1 MKRFLFYVCSLTLVL
16 VITLAT
22 MGIVNYINEQDKL
35 NNTNIEN
42 SVSADIYDMQLEI
55 STLYLSKY
63 DYEKEKAEIEAKLE
77 DLSEN
82 DEATNNEITAL
93 SQRLVEVETKIAE
106 IESEIQE
113 INNTITEIYN
123 LINANDRSVMTL
135 CLPSQHSMNGND
147 FVNLPLTLYCSSGSS
162 LIYKDNAV
170 YVGKNVSKILVSANV
185 FVGADGVAGDRSI
198 MINKND
204 LYAVHSNAIFDGDSS
219 SHVLISPCLLSVQEN
234 DYIKLSFQSCS
245 TGDSIW
251 GTPDYML
258 TYFTVEVVE

>member
-82 DEATNNEITAL
+82 DEATNNEI
-93 SQRLVEVETKIAE
+93 R
-106 IESEIQE
+106 
-113 INNTITEIYN
+113 
-123 LINANDRSVMTL
+123 
-135 CLPSQHSMNGND
+135 
-147 FVNLPLTLYCSSGSS
+147 F
-162 LIYKDNAV
+162 
-170 YVGKNVSKILVSANV
+170 
-185 FVGADGVAGDRSI
+185 
-198 MINKND
+198 
-204 LYAVHSNAIFDGDSS
+204 
-219 SHVLISPCLLSVQEN
+219 
-234 DYIKLSFQSCS
+234 
-245 TGDSIW
+245 
-251 GTPDYML
+251 
-258 TYFTVEVVE
+258 